1 MDIAVGGA
9 AANLPVWN
17 LPGCRFSSVRGAGS
31 GAALCPARPVSL
43 AWLGSVR
50 WPIPSEK
57 AEIALRTWGETC
69 CNGKAKH
76 LARLGKEW
84 ML

>member
-1 MDIAVGGA
+1 MDVAVGGA
-9 AANLPVWN
+9 AANLPVWTSRDG
-17 LPGCRFSSVRGAGS
+17 GCRFSSVRGAGS
-31 GAALCPARPVSL
+31 GAALCPVRMLAR
-43 AWLGSVR
+43 LGSVR

-57 AEIALRTWGETC
+57 AEIALRTGGETC

-76 LARLGKEW
+76 VVRLGKGW